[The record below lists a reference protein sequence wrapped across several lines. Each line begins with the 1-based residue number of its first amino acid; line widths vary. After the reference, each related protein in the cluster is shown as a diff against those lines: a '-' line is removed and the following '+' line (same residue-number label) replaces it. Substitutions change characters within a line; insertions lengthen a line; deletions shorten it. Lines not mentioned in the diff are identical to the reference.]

1 MIKKANGKINKLVL
15 TIIGIL
21 VASVIS
27 WSIWVTNGIYG
38 ADKEKAVTS
47 QKVTELCSD
56 VNEIKDD
63 MKSVKEDIKKQNEKV
78 NSNQE
83 KILEKLIEINKGIKK

>member
-15 TIIGIL
+15 AILGVL
-21 VASVIS
+21 VAFIIS

-38 ADKEKAVTS
+38 ADKEKAVAS
-47 QKVTELCSD
+47 QKVTELCDD

-63 MKSVKEDIKKQNEKV
+63 MKSVKKDIKEQNEKV

-83 KILEKLIEINKGIKK
+83 KILEKLIEINKTIKK